1 MSSPYEIIGK
11 NLFKKETNIQ
21 LFVNLKVTLS
31 TGETGL
37 IEGHFGQ
44 SGKLKI
50 RFMGKELITL
60 FIHQLPG
67 NFLFIYVFIEGLK
80 ESTQSLLNGLKK
92 KKPSGNS
99 EEKAEQVRILLSF
112 KRYIYDPQKKMIQT

>member
-1 MSSPYEIIGK
+1 MIQEGVVERMSSPYEIIGK

-67 NFLFIYVFIEGLK
+67 NFLFKCIYRRTKGKHAIVAEWIK
-80 ESTQSLLNGLKK
+80 E
-92 KKPSGNS
+92 
-99 EEKAEQVRILLSF
+99 EETFGK
-112 KRYIYDPQKKMIQT
+112 